1 MKTTKLKVK
10 KVSLLNLDE
19 SKLDESKLEAM
30 AGGATTPV
38 SCVCTKVGPTCRLV
52 SACICP

>member
-10 KVSLLNLDE
+10 KVTLLNLDE